1 MELSAKLYLGLL
13 AAVAVGRLIE
23 LAHSRRNQKRL
34 IHAGSTHVTE
44 PAYKW
49 MVALHSGVLV
59 MAALEVILMRRP
71 WIPALGWPMLAL
83 FLTANAARWWVIRTL
98 GPRWNVQV
106 MPAALGVITDRGPY
120 RWVRHPNYAAV
131 FVEMLALPLI
141 HTAWLTALAGAI
153 AHVLVLRRRIAL
165 EESVMLSNP
174 QWRAAFEHRARF
186 VPGLL

>member
-1 MELSAKLYLGLL
+1 MELSAELYLLL
-13 AAVAVGRLIE
+13 LSAVAAGRLIE
-23 LAHSRRNQKRL
+23 LAHSRRNQRRL
-34 IHAGSTHVTE
+34 MEAGSKLMME

-49 MVALHSGVLV
+49 MVALHTGVLA
-59 MAALEVILMRRP
+59 MAALEVITLRRP
-71 WIPALGWPMLAL
+71 FIASLGWPMLAL
-83 FLTANAARWWVIRTL
+83 FVIANVCRWWVIRTL

-141 HTAWLTALAGAI
+141 HTAWLTAMFGGV
-153 AHVLVLRRRIAL
+153 AHVFVLRRRVAL
-165 EESVMLSNP
+165 EESVMRRDP
-174 QWRAAFEHRARF
+174 AWRAAFEHRARF